1 VSVEKRFKKRLLK
14 SEKNVFSN
22 SANNEED
29 LGETVQEHTAMQS
42 LADILIQAS
51 TGLKMTL

>member
-14 SEKNVFSN
+14 SEKYVFSN

>member
-1 VSVEKRFKKRLLK
+1 VSVEKRFKKRLLN
-14 SEKNVFSN
+14 SEKYVFSN

>member
-1 VSVEKRFKKRLLK
+1 LKKRFKKRLLK
-14 SEKNVFSN
+14 SEKYVFSN

>member
-14 SEKNVFSN
+14 SEKYVFSN
-22 SANNEED
+22 SANNE
-29 LGETVQEHTAMQS
+29 VQEHTAMQS